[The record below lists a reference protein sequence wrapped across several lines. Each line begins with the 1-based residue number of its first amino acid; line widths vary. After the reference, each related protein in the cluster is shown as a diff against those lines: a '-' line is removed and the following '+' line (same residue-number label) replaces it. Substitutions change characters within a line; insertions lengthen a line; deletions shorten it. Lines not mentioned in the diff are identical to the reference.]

1 MKIKLSKD
9 EYRLLLDSLTLAGMV
24 LDSYDRGRDE
34 RRQPYFELEQK
45 LYALHE
51 EGGAHD
57 LVERDRD
64 SGQYVRK
71 WTPDRSEEVVEFYDT
86 FVDDSF
92 WDELIIRMCQRDL
105 QAFLALEGREE
116 SSLSLEERRELI
128 ERFESRYHAEFHSRG
143 LDDLVL
149 RSETAEGAN

>member
-1 MKIKLSKD
+1 MKIDISKD
-9 EYRLLLDSLTLAGMV
+9 EYRRLLDLLTLASMV
-24 LDSYDRGRDE
+24 LDSFDRGRE
-34 RRQPYFELEQK
+34 KGRQPYFDLEQK

-51 EGGAHD
+51 DGGAHD
-57 LVERDRD
+57 LIERDRD

-71 WTPDRSEEVVEFYDT
+71 WTRDRSEDVVKVYDN

-92 WDELIIRMCQRDL
+92 WDELIIRMSQRDL
-105 QAFLALEGREE
+105 RAFLALEGREE
-116 SSLSLEERRELI
+116 SSLTPEERRQLV
-128 ERFESRYHAEFHSRG
+128 ERFETRYHEEFHSRG

>member
-1 MKIKLSKD
+1 MKIELSKA

-24 LDSYDRGRDE
+24 LDSYDRGSQK
-34 RRQPYFELEQK
+34 RRQPYFDLEQK

-57 LVERDRD
+57 LVERDGD

-71 WTPDRSEEVVEFYDT
+71 WTRDRSEEVVTIYDT
-86 FVDDSF
+86 FVDDCF
-92 WDELIIRMCQRDL
+92 WDELIIRMSQRDL
-105 QAFLALEGREE
+105 RAFLALEGREE
-116 SSLSLEERRELI
+116 ASLAPEERRELL
-128 ERFESRYHAEFHSRG
+128 ERFETRYHEEFHSRG

-149 RSETAEGAN
+149 RSAAAEGPN